1 MSIEICYVLGLFLLP
16 FFFFSCVII
25 IRIKNKSLRRRF
37 MSYILKYVV

>member
-16 FFFFSCVII
+16 FFFSCVII